1 MEPEGPGGMTVT
13 LSAGMLMSVIGST
26 DDVVDVDRLERSI
39 KMLLSSVSK
48 VSLELEIIS
57 FDVVNSVIVL
67 ELVVVVLDVDGLGF

>member
-1 MEPEGPGGMTVT
+1 MEPEVPGGMTGT
-13 LSAGMLMSVIGST
+13 LPAGMLMSVIGST
-26 DDVVDVDRLERSI
+26 DDVVDGRERSI

>member
-1 MEPEGPGGMTVT
+1 MT
-13 LSAGMLMSVIGST
+13 LSAGMSMSVIGST
-26 DDVVDVDRLERSI
+26 DDVVDVDGWERSI

>member
-1 MEPEGPGGMTVT
+1 VEPEVPGGRTGT
-13 LSAGMLMSVIGST
+13 LPAGMLMSVIGST
-26 DDVVDVDRLERSI
+26 DDVVDGRERSI

-67 ELVVVVLDVDGLGF
+67 ELVVVVLDVDGSGF

>member
-1 MEPEGPGGMTVT
+1 MEPEVPGGRTVT
-13 LSAGMLMSVIGST
+13 LPAGMSMSVMGST
-26 DDVVDVDRLERSI
+26 DDVVDGRERSI

-67 ELVVVVLDVDGLGF
+67 ELVVVLDVDGLGF

>member
-1 MEPEGPGGMTVT
+1 MT
-13 LSAGMLMSVIGST
+13 LSAGMLMSVMGST
-26 DDVVDVDRLERSI
+26 DDGVDVDGLERSI

>member
-1 MEPEGPGGMTVT
+1 
-13 LSAGMLMSVIGST
+13 
-26 DDVVDVDRLERSI
+26 
-39 KMLLSSVSK
+39 MLLSSVSK

>member
-1 MEPEGPGGMTVT
+1 MTVT
-13 LSAGMLMSVIGST
+13 LSAGMSMSVMGST
-26 DDVVDVDRLERSI
+26 DDVVDVDGLERSI

>member
-1 MEPEGPGGMTVT
+1 VEPEVPGGRTVT
-13 LSAGMLMSVIGST
+13 LSAGMLMSVMGST
-26 DDVVDVDRLERSI
+26 DDVVDGRERSI

>member
-1 MEPEGPGGMTVT
+1 MT
-13 LSAGMLMSVIGST
+13 LSAGMSMSVIGST
-26 DDVVDVDRLERSI
+26 DDVVDVDGLERSI